1 MRKKIEI
8 KAKRRDK
15 SKEHTINTRE
25 CLQKI
30 PTPQKL
36 QKLNNKCITNIWQEK
51 ERKADLL
58 DQGTVSG
65 ESTCTV
71 SLLQSWHVH
80 LSVLQPCI
88 LFNFSNFL
96 KENSI
101 STSLCFSDPG
111 RSFQWQRR

>member
-58 DQGTVSG
+58 DQGTVSR

-71 SLLQSWHVH
+71 HLLQSWHGH
-80 LSVLQPCI
+80 LSVLQPRP
-88 LFNFSNFL
+88 LFNFSNF
-96 KENSI
+96 
-101 STSLCFSDPG
+101 
-111 RSFQWQRR
+111 